1 MKISD
6 ETKVGSLT
14 AISIVLLILGFNF
27 LKGRDLT
34 VKSMR
39 FYAIFENIQG
49 LASSNAVVINGKQVG
64 TVYNTDGGKDMRKIT
79 VVLTINQSVDIPY
92 NSIAVINPSVLGTT
106 SIEIRLGNSQQF
118 INDGDTLATIA
129 SKGMLD
135 DAFQKVDPVLL
146 QVKNAIKSL
155 DAVLLTVNNV
165 FDSKTKNN
173 IRGVMENLNTT
184 TASLAI
190 SSTSLQAILN
200 TQTGALAK
208 TLENVSAF
216 TGTLKNNDAKID
228 QTLTNLETTT
238 AKFSKLDIEKTLT
251 SINGTINELKN
262 TIGKVNSDKGSLGL
276 LISDPKLYNNLSA
289 TSNKLNL
296 LLDDVRVHPKR
307 YINISVFGKKDK
319 NLPLTIPLPDTVNA
333 PYSNQ

>member
-79 VVLTINQSVDIPY
+79 VVLTINQSVDIPD
-92 NSIAVINPSVLGTT
+92 NSIALINPSVLGTT
-106 SIEIRLGNSQQF
+106 SIEIRLGNSNRF
-118 INDGDTLATIA
+118 KNDGDTLATIA

-238 AKFSKLDIEKTLT
+238 AKFSKLDIEKTLI

-319 NLPLTIPLPDTVNA
+319 NLPLSIPLPDTVNA

>member
-79 VVLTINQSVDIPY
+79 VVLTINQSVEIPD

-155 DAVLLTVNNV
+155 DSVLLTVNNV

-190 SSTSLQAILN
+190 SSASLQAILN
-200 TQTGALAK
+200 TQTGALSK

-216 TGTLKNNDAKID
+216 KGTLKNNDAKID

>member
-79 VVLTINQSVDIPY
+79 VVLTINQSVDIPD

-118 INDGDTLATIA
+118 KNDGDTLATIA

-155 DAVLLTVNNV
+155 DSVLLTVNNV

-190 SSTSLQAILN
+190 SSASLQAILN

-333 PYSNQ
+333 PYSHQ